1 MKSRKI
7 VAILNILLGGIVIA
21 SIGLVTADDKPPK
34 NPVVSAKDA
43 SIERT
48 RKQVKMLD
56 DIYKGSIVL
65 VTKNYVNNEND
76 IAAGTA
82 FKQIFAI
89 AKEKGWHEVRLVDAT
104 GDPIEPENAPR
115 DGFEKRAIEAL
126 KLGKTFVDEVVEKKS
141 GSFLEVA
148 TPIPVVM
155 DKCIMCHEHY
165 RNVAKGVP
173 IGALVYSVPLQ
184 D

>member
-1 MKSRKI
+1 MKSLKI
-7 VAILNILLGGIVIA
+7 VAILSILLGGIVVA
-21 SIGLVTADDKPPK
+21 SIGLVVADDKPSKPS
-34 NPVVSAKDA
+34 VVSAKDA

-65 VTKNYVNNEND
+65 VTKNYVNSEND
-76 IAAGTA
+76 LPAGTA

-89 AKEKGWHEVRLVDAT
+89 AKEKGWHDVRLVDAT
-104 GDPIEPENAPR
+104 DNPIEPENAPR

-126 KLGKTFVDEVVEKKS
+126 RAGKTFVDEIVENKS
-141 GSFLEVA
+141 GSYLEVA

-165 RNVAKGVP
+165 RNVAAGVP
-173 IGALVYSVPLQ
+173 IGALVYSVPLLE
-184 D
+184 